1 VSLFSLVLV
10 LLAVQFLS
18 SACTRREQVPTREL
32 SKLETE
38 RLAPVIMPKVQKCYE
53 VAKQK
58 VLTERPRI
66 ELVLRI
72 NSKGESEAYTE
83 HAPSELS
90 KALVD
95 CVNHE
100 LKDVELDL
108 PDGSSGGTL
117 SVELSPE

>member
-1 VSLFSLVLV
+1 MSLILLILVP
-10 LLAVQFLS
+10 LAF
-18 SACTRREQVPTREL
+18 ACTRKEQIPAREL

-66 ELVLRI
+66 ELVLSI
-72 NSKGESEAYTE
+72 NAKGESKAYTE
-83 HAPSELS
+83 HAPSQLS
-90 KALVD
+90 TALVD

-108 PDGSSGGTL
+108 PDGSGGGTL